1 MLSTVFEKLGEKA
14 TLLSPKGE
22 KTGSPLARV
31 SLLKNNARVLY
42 NDKIF
47 ETGSFT
53 NDTFVYIGSCEN
65 GGDSLVPD
73 GFVLYKGARFLVLRC
88 EAVSVKD
95 FAVMWAV
102 LKKLPHKEELR

>member
-1 MLSTVFEKLGEKA
+1 MLSTVFEVLGEPA
-14 TLLSPKGE
+14 ELLSPSGE
-22 KTGSPLARV
+22 KTGTPLARV

-47 ETGSFT
+47 ETGSFS

-65 GGDSLVPD
+65 GGDTLVPD
-73 GFVLYKGARFLVLRC
+73 GFVLYRGARFLVLRC
-88 EAVSVKD
+88 EVVSVKD

-102 LKKLPHKEELR
+102 LKKLPHKEEQR